1 VIGADGLPSVRGLA
15 GRLESTLVKNV
26 LMYSTR
32 WCPSCVMAKRLLAAK
47 GIAVEEVA
55 VDSDPARRIE
65 MVRRTGRRS
74 VPQIFIGDRHIG
86 GFEDMAE
93 LEHKGELDPLL
104 AQTRGAS

>member
-1 VIGADGLPSVRGLA
+1 
-15 GRLESTLVKNV
+15 
-26 LMYSTR
+26 
-32 WCPSCVMAKRLLAAK
+32 MAKRLLAAK